1 MNSLR
6 ALGFFME
13 YCNHNM
19 DRDPNVT
26 QERFQAGNM
35 LILRSE
41 DERFA
46 WCRNR
51 EDVMREINWP
61 DIR

>member
-35 LILRSE
+35 LILDPETSALLGAE
-41 DERFA
+41 TER
-46 WCRNR
+46 
-51 EDVMREINWP
+51 M
-61 DIR
+61 